1 VRGKVFNKEFMEQF
15 VQTHKEAFPEDVN
28 ADITKTIG
36 FPDMGSGYYSKKLSY
51 EDWYRFC
58 NA

>member
-1 VRGKVFNKEFMEQF
+1 MEQF

-51 EDWYRFC
+51 ADWYRFC